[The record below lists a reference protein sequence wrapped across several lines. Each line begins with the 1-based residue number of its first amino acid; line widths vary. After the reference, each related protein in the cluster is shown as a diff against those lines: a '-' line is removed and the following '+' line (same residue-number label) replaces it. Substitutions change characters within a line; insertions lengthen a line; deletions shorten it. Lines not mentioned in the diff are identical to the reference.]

1 MGEDINKVNDIAER
15 IITKNGCVY
24 EGYIINQTLGK
35 DVVFYSLIT
44 TYADSTYKDSEYTT
58 EFVPKEKLNEKWN
71 WLIDNGRIEYYIEN
85 GKSGLLLHSFI
96 LNNVERNNVLI
107 IEKGKNFVRYIDIND
122 TNKIIKFD
130 DIKQIEYIYDNKE
143 TSRLID
149 VIRFYDKNSEIKGN
163 IVKQVIG
170 KSIFVKDTKSNF
182 ISEYSLDDIECIS
195 KQKNNNSFK
204 LYEQSKWI
212 EIVELTNGI
221 AIEGIVTSKTYGKN
235 NTDAF
240 IVITTPY
247 NSYEVVKMENV
258 VSIKRK
264 LNREYI
270 SLPSFNINKSGT
282 YINGIEL
289 SEIQT
294 YVKINKNIFTI
305 NESDYKYTDIKLNNT
320 TDKIVITRT
329 IDKGYNEILAYKIE
343 NDSNEILTVSYT
355 NVLNNFI
362 FPEIE
367 ETDNM
372 FIYRL
377 DLSIGKYMLYIKGT
391 NNIYLINITE

>member
-294 YVKINKNIFTI
+294 HVKINKNIFTI

-320 TDKIVITRT
+320 TNKIVITRT